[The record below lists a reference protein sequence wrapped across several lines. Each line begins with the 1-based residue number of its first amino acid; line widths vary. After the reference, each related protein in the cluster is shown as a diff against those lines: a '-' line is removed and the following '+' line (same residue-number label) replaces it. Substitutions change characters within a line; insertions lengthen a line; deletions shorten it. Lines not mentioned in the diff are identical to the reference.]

1 MHTKYT
7 KVVLFVAGLAALT
20 SCSTAYKMGQTP
32 DDVYYSPA
40 KPQSA
45 YVTADERD
53 GDDSYYEANPRRRS
67 TQANQY
73 SDPYYSGYDMYRNDR
88 FLRMSIGN
96 RSRWNGYNDYM
107 MYDGFY
113 NYNRF
118 SVFNDFY
125 SGSPWNSFSY
135 WNNFY
140 NPYSSF
146 SYGYQPYSYYGYG
159 YGTPVIVG
167 SGSKYPTT
175 NIQPTA
181 RPRPFNPAG
190 YTNSF
195 SNNNRY
201 LNSKAYTSP
210 SNTNSSRYN
219 NSNMRYNNSNNNSY
233 YNNSNNS
240 NNRVNTYRTES
251 NNSPFNNNSSSNNS
265 SRAYTPS
272 SSSSGSS
279 NSGGGG
285 SSSGGSSGGG
295 GVSRPTRGGN

>member
-7 KVVLFVAGLAALT
+7 KLVLFVAGLAALT

-45 YVTADERD
+45 YVSREERD

-67 TQANQY
+67 TQNNQY
-73 SDPYYSGYDMYRNDR
+73 NSDPYYSGYDMYRNDR

-96 RSRWNGYNDYM
+96 RYRWNGYNDYL

-125 SGSPWNSFSY
+125 FSSPWNSFSY
-135 WNNFY
+135 WNSFY
-140 NPYSSF
+140 NPYTSF
-146 SYGYQPYSYYGYG
+146 GYGYQPYSYYGYG
-159 YGTPVIVG
+159 YGTPVIIG
-167 SGSKYPTT
+167 GGSKYPAT
-175 NIQPTA
+175 NVQPTA
-181 RPRPFNPAG
+181 RPRAFNPAG

-201 LNSKAYTSP
+201 LNSNAYTSP
-210 SNTNSSRYN
+210 SSNTNRSRYN
-219 NSNMRYNNSNNNSY
+219 NSNMRYNNSNSNSY

-240 NNRVNTYRTES
+240 NNRVNTYRSES
-251 NNSPFNNNSSSNNS
+251 NNSFFNNNSSSNNS

-272 SSSSGSS
+272 SSSGSSSSGSS
-279 NSGGGG
+279 GGG
-285 SSSGGSSGGG
+285 SSSGG

>member
-1 MHTKYT
+1 M
-7 KVVLFVAGLAALT
+7 VLFIAGLAALA

-45 YVTADERD
+45 YVSREERN

-67 TQANQY
+67 TQYNQY
-73 SDPYYSGYDMYRNDR
+73 NDPYYSGYDMYRNDR

-96 RSRWNGYNDYM
+96 RYRWNGYNDYL

-118 SVFNDFY
+118 SIFNDFY
-125 SGSPWNSFSY
+125 FSSPWNSFSY
-135 WNNFY
+135 WNSFY

-146 SYGYQPYSYYGYG
+146 GYGYQPYSYYGYG
-159 YGTPVIVG
+159 YGTPVIIG
-167 SGSKYPTT
+167 GGSKYPVT

-201 LNSKAYTSP
+201 LNSNAYTSP

-219 NSNMRYNNSNNNSY
+219 NSNMRYNNSNNSY
-233 YNNSNNS
+233 YNNNNS
-240 NNRVNTYRTES
+240 NNRVNTYRSES
-251 NNSPFNNNSSSNNS
+251 NNSFFNNNNSSSNNS

-272 SSSSGSS
+272 TSSGSS
-279 NSGGGG
+279 SSGGG
-285 SSSGGSSGGG
+285 SSSGSSGG